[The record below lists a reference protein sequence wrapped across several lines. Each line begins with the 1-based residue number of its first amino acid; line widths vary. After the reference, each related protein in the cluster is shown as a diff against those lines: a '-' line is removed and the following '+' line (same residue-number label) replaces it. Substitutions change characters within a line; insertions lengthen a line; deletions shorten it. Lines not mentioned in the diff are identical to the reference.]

1 MLIELK
7 NLKTLAS
14 LSEETHCYTA
24 KIYVDGKP
32 AFNASNHGHGGCD
45 NYDPI
50 APFTYADVKRI
61 SDWLGENR
69 PPITGYGSELKVDL
83 ELEVGQLINDE
94 IARKRLARIL
104 KSQIAVLTDRGV
116 ATYPKRFAPTPANIA
131 LVKGRGEKVIN
142 GDADLEKKALALV

>member
-1 MLIELK
+1 MKIELK

-14 LSEETHCYTA
+14 LSEETHCFTA
-24 KIYVDGKP
+24 TIYVDGKP
-32 AFNASNHGHGGCD
+32 AFEASNHGHGGCD
-45 NYDPI
+45 MYRPI
-50 APFTYADVKRI
+50 APFTYDDVKRI

-83 ELEVGQLINDE
+83 ELEVGELINAE

-104 KSQIAVLTDRGV
+104 KSQIAVITPKGL

-131 LVKGRGEKVIN
+131 IVKGRGEQVVN